1 MTRCFLPLALLLGFA
16 SGVGLLGSSPSRAAE
31 PAQKV
36 VRVGFVGPSSPSTAV
51 RAVAQFRERLREL
64 GWIEGQNLV
73 IEERWAE
80 GQYDRLPALM
90 AEVIERKV
98 DVIVTYG
105 TVAAIE
111 AKNATSTIPI
121 VDA

>member
-1 MTRCFLPLALLLGFA
+1 MTRRFLPLALLLSFA
-16 SGVGLLGSSPSRAAE
+16 SGVALLGSSPSRAAE

-73 IEERWAE
+73 IEERW
-80 GQYDRLPALM
+80 
-90 AEVIERKV
+90 RKAN
-98 DVIVTYG
+98 TTG
-105 TVAAIE
+105 C
-111 AKNATSTIPI
+111 PPLWLR
-121 VDA
+121 